1 MEKLEGGPGGPG
13 GPPTEGQDQYL
24 PRDQLKIT
32 LKVFLHEATVSS
44 LYCTVLYYNSILC
57 CAVLYCTVL
66 CLLY

>member
-1 MEKLEGGPGGPG
+1 MEKLEG

-44 LYCTVLYYNSILC
+44 HYCTVLHCTVLY
-57 CAVLYCTVL
+57 CAVLYCRWPPCTPP
-66 CLLY
+66 

>member
-1 MEKLEGGPGGPG
+1 MEKLEGGPG

-44 LYCTVLYYNSILC
+44 LYCTVLC
-57 CAVLYCTVL
+57 CSVLY
-66 CLLY
+66 LLY